1 LVYILIKLLLLL
13 PITIVIV
20 ERVFPTMHI
29 IKSKLQNMMRDKR
42 INDSL
47 VMYFEKDIFDEIDN
61 EVIMKRF
68 QNIKI

>member
-1 LVYILIKLLLLL
+1 MVYILIKLLLLL

>member
-1 LVYILIKLLLLL
+1 LYIFLVYIIIKLLLLL
-13 PITIVIV
+13 PIAAVIV

-29 IKSKLQNMMRDKR
+29 IKSKLQNMMRNKR

-47 VMYFEKDIFDEIDN
+47 IMYFEKDIFDEIDN

-68 QNIKI
+68 

>member
-1 LVYILIKLLLLL
+1 
-13 PITIVIV
+13 V